1 MRTTPPGGGAAP
13 PGNLDELRRRFFEAL
28 PKAEA
33 ELVVDMRRLRGDLP
47 DPARAEAE
55 LPLDAAALAEFAEEA
70 WAMVAQRLGAGDE
83 E

>member
-1 MRTTPPGGGAAP
+1 
-13 PGNLDELRRRFFEAL
+13 
-28 PKAEA
+28 
-33 ELVVDMRRLRGDLP
+33 MRRLRGDLP